1 MRKAPALLT
10 LVLLVMVILPYA
22 HSAVPFSTGGF
33 REESYRLFSFG
44 YKAIPLGDMNGDGY
58 DEFAISDPSG
68 NLLANEGGAVYVF
81 YGEAGMDYSRIR
93 REAAYVSFHGFEEGG
108 RLGEEMAAAD
118 FTGDGKSDILV
129 GMKRPDGYVDIY
141 MIDGNDTHPLIPGRQ
156 FSIQMESVAFTIYPD
171 PTYGYHISSIGD
183 FNGDGEEDI
192 AICLPGALMGRG
204 EVRLL
209 LSREGKQDLTVD
221 YVLRG
226 EPNERLGVYISRAG
240 DLDGDGKEE
249 FIVGNLTSLKIV
261 FFNSTTSYENLWDID
276 ADGVVDFTGGWNST
290 GNTFGLDGDDDG
302 WDTAVPPGPY
312 GGTETDVRYFPNESR
327 SLSGVNRTIEALGKV
342 AIEIGGGSPS
352 GSVCSGAVGVEFY
365 VNTTELT
372 GLLSAMIELDYYYW
386 DYGFESDERWW
397 IKARI
402 SSATGTSYLGSQLDG
417 DGGGDSEAEVFTLRD
432 ENNLPQSGGGHFRQ
446 EIVSL
451 FQTPGSYYFDVGG
464 KITAWSTT
472 GEYLAVAFDNI
483 SLKYTRLL
491 PITLPLLFPDLNYLG
506 NISSFSGD
514 LNGDGIPDTVLLS
527 ASQGAYVIYGGNPA
541 VRSLQRID
549 LTTYPVDS
557 HLTPTAIY
565 PPGLS
570 GCVIPPEGYYSDA
583 LLVLGSP
590 GASPGGRTSAG
601 AVLGFNS
608 STLSGSLPLSAHDY
622 ALYGPYDYGGFG
634 EKIFPVGD
642 INGDGL
648 TDVIEVSRVNSIR
661 NYTAVITLF
670 SREPLPPTV
679 NIVKP
684 ALGEVLAENYTFEID
699 LFDPDGDIV
708 GATLHLHASRDN
720 ISWEEVA
727 NVTVTSS
734 GRYQIPLN
742 TRSIENGHWYFMAN
756 ITDGY
761 GHTARDTIGPLE
773 VFNPHPP
780 EVVIDYPFGGEVLH
794 GTVNIRVLA
803 YNRDGVLMAPGVRVY
818 ISPDGTNWTFI
829 GANATPSIFNP
840 NLYTIPFDTT
850 TVDDGQYFFKANAT
864 NEFGLSDE
872 YVTPGNITIDN
883 SYPPTVH
890 IIYPVGGIQLS
901 GEVTVVLEIYDRDGN
916 FLPEGVTVFL
926 GSNMTYWLPVNLT
939 SYTYENLTFRGVFD
953 TRDFPNGIYSLRVDA
968 SDVNGTTSIAYL
980 NGTLYILNV
989 YTPRVRIVSPAP
1001 NSTVGGLTILRA
1013 EITDRDSNVIPSSM
1027 HFYLSSDGG
1036 TWLDLGM
1043 GVLTEGYYQLIY
1055 NFSGLRNGVYFLK
1068 ASVRDGTNLTGEDTI
1083 IINLFN
1089 LYPPEVTVLHPDGNE
1104 TLKGEVE
1111 VLVLVTDDGPLEEVT
1126 VEIYLV
1132 TPAGSEVYLGT
1143 ALRVD
1148 NTSTFR
1154 MIWDTRQN
1162 PDGAYYFIKAVATDG
1177 DGLTSVDL
1185 SNSTFQII
1193 NHPSPTGEGEKKGFW
1208 EALGP
1213 SGTIFLI
1220 AGIAFLAIILVW
1232 EYLAIKRRRRE
1243 EAERRLEEVRRARE
1257 RKKEEEEKAPE
1268 ELERIRKALES
1279 MPTAEE
1285 TAPREEEMTAYER
1298 DLMKGFATEEYL
1310 EEETPFMV
1318 GREEAPEEEEV
1329 PYEEEEIPFMVR
1341 RVREEKEEEEVA
1353 WEEEEELPEEEE
1365 EEKPIWDLV
1374 PLEEEEEIIW
1384 EEEEEEGTFTITCKC
1399 GNEIEIPEDYTPPYR
1414 FRCPKCGREG
1424 VIKE

>member
-10 LVLLVMVILPYA
+10 LVLLVMVTLPYA

-93 REAAYVSFHGFEEGG
+93 REAAYVSFHGFEDAG

-156 FSIQMESVAFTIYPD
+156 FSIQMESVVFTIYPD

-209 LSREGKQDLTVD
+209 LSREGEQDLTVD
-221 YVLRG
+221 YVLKG

-290 GNTFGLDGDDDG
+290 GDTFGLDGADDG

-491 PITLPLLFPDLNYLG
+491 PITLPLIFPDLNYLG

-541 VRSLQRID
+541 VRTLQRID

-557 HLTPTAIY
+557 HLTPAAIY

-699 LFDPDGDIV
+699 LFDPDGDIA

-829 GANATPSIFNP
+829 GASSTPSIFNP

-872 YVTPGNITIDN
+872 YTTPGNITIDN

-1193 NHPSPTGEGEKKGFW
+1193 NNPSPTGEGEKKGFW